1 MAKSAEVIFS
11 DSAAASLEE
20 LLGRIP
26 ATQVGVLVDENTR
39 EHCLPLISMAL
50 PENHRIIEIHSGEV
64 NKNLDTCRSIWQS
77 LTEARFDRTSLLINL
92 GGGVIGDM
100 GGFCAATFKRGIPFI
115 NIPTTLL
122 AQVDASIGGKL
133 GIDFAGLKNHIGLF
147 SEPQAVIMDPAF
159 LRTLP
164 HREFMSG
171 YAEIIKHCLIADAEM
186 FGNLPGTQLTADS
199 IAPLI
204 AHSVR
209 IKSAIVAADPQEAGQ
224 RKILNFGHTL
234 GHAIESHYLDQPGA
248 KLLHGEAVAIGM
260 ICEAYL
266 SYRKCGLV
274 ETDLQRITRYLMKLY
289 KKGPITM
296 SSARSIVNLTVQD
309 KKNLAQTVRCALLS
323 SIGACTYNI
332 SVSETEMTEAIE
344 YYNDAYTK

>member
-1 MAKSAEVIFS
+1 MEKSAEVIFS
-11 DSAAASLEE
+11 NSAAASLEE

-26 ATQVGVLVDENTR
+26 AGQVAVLVDENTR
-39 EHCLPLISMAL
+39 EHCLPLINKAL
-50 PENHRIIEIHSGEV
+50 PGNHLIIEIHSGEE

-77 LTEARFDRTSLLINL
+77 LTEARFERTSLLINL
-92 GGGVIGDM
+92 GGGVIVDM

-147 SEPQAVIMDPAF
+147 CESQAVIMDPAF
-159 LRTLP
+159 LHTLP
-164 HREFMSG
+164 HRELLSG

-186 FGNLPGTQLTADS
+186 FNNLLATKLTLDA

-204 AHSVR
+204 VHSVR

-224 RKILNFGHTL
+224 RKTLNFGHTL
-234 GHAIESHYLDQPGA
+234 GHAIESHYLGLPGA
-248 KLLHGEAVAIGM
+248 KLLHGEAIAMGM

-266 SYRKCGLV
+266 SYRKCGLI
-274 ETDLQRITRYLMKLY
+274 ETDLQKITEYLMSLY

-309 KKNLAQTVRCALLS
+309 KKNQAQTVRCALLS